1 MSEEPKRR
9 LADRLGMSPTVISES
24 TTVIGDVETRG
35 PLMVSGH
42 VQGNGRIGGTLS
54 VGKSAHWEGDIT
66 PDRGDLGI
74 TDPRRIAPG
83 SAARSVVVARVN
95 RTGADAMPP
104 LMRHAIDTAGVQLLT
119 DWVNG
124 LANCN

>member
-1 MSEEPKRR
+1 MDFRY
-9 LADRLGMSPTVISES
+9 
-24 TTVIGDVETRG
+24 TTALTAT
-35 PLMVSGH
+35 
-42 VQGNGRIGGTLS
+42 N
-54 VGKSAHWEGDIT
+54 ACDIT

-104 LMRHAIDTAGVQLLT
+104 LMRHTIDTAGVQLLT